1 MTICVDAITLRDD
14 LVRLRRSLHAEP
26 EVGLDLPRTQDK
38 VLAALD
44 GLPLEIATGARLSS
58 VTAVLRGGRPG
69 PAVLLRAD
77 MDALPL
83 TERTG
88 LDFAS
93 RRDDAM
99 HACGHDLHT
108 AMLVGAAQLLAA
120 RRASLAGDVVFMFQ
134 PGEEGCD
141 GAGAMLAEGVLDAA
155 GRLPVAAYALHV
167 FTTGF
172 ENGVFAARSGPTMA
186 ATNDLDVRVI
196 GAGGHG
202 SAPYRAKDPVP
213 AACEMVTALQTMVS
227 RVSDPFD
234 PVVITVGSFHA
245 GTRRNVIPDAARFE
259 ATVRTFSAVAR
270 SRIQDASVTLIRSI
284 AAAHGLRAE
293 VEFTPRYPVT
303 VNDPCETAFVEST
316 VQEEF
321 GGHRFRPLRHPLT
334 GGEDFS
340 RILEEVPGSL
350 VMVGAS
356 LPGADPATVA
366 NNHSPHV
373 VFDEA
378 VLPEGA
384 ALYAALA
391 LRRLAAEPDGA
402 RTLPRP

>member
-1 MTICVDAITLRDD
+1 MTICVDATTLRDD
-14 LVRLRRSLHAEP
+14 MVRLRRNLHADP
-26 EVGLDLPRTQDK
+26 EVGLHLPRTQEK

-44 GLPLEIATGARLSS
+44 GLPLEISTGDRLSS

-77 MDALPL
+77 MDGLPL
-83 TERTG
+83 PERTG

-93 RRDDAM
+93 RTDGAM

-108 AMLVGAAQLLAA
+108 TMLVGAARLLAA
-120 RRASLAGDVVFMFQ
+120 RRTSLDGDVVFMFQ

-155 GRLPVAAYALHV
+155 GRPPVAAYALHV

-172 ENGVFAARSGPTMA
+172 DHGVFAARGGATMA
-186 ATNDLDVRVI
+186 ATSDLDVRVV

-245 GTRRNVIPDAARFE
+245 GVRRNVIPEAARFE
-259 ATVRTFSAVAR
+259 ATVRTFSAAAQN
-270 SRIQDASVTLIRSI
+270 RIKDASVTLLRSI
-284 AAAHGLRAE
+284 ATAHGLRAE

-303 VNDPCETAFVEST
+303 VNDADETAFVEST

-321 GGHRFRPLRHPLT
+321 GAHRFRPLPHPLT

-340 RILEEVPGSL
+340 RVLEKVPGSL
-350 VMVGAS
+350 VMLGATP
-356 LPGADPATVA
+356 PGANPAAVA
-366 NNHSPHV
+366 NNHSSHV

-378 VLPEGA
+378 VLPDGA
-384 ALYAALA
+384 ALHASLA
-391 LRRLAAEPDGA
+391 VRRLAAEPTGSLA
-402 RTLPRP
+402 